1 MSAIFTAA
9 MLEEAKACQPQI
21 DLFRALFGESVVVTV
36 ARARKVSG
44 QFDWDYA
51 SRFLDAVGQ
60 DEYDRVRALAW
71 AEYRRVR
78 DLAWAEYERVLAP
91 ALAEYR
97 RARAPAGAKYKRV
110 LATAWA
116 EYDRVLAPAMAEY
129 ERVQAPALAEYKRV
143 WASAWASAYIAT
155 HKRAAAP
162 DLLAL
167 LKRIEPHIDAIVC
180 YASTRDE
187 HEPNKLAVDLRAA
200 LKATGV

>member
-97 RARAPAGAKYKRV
+97 RALAP
-110 LATAWA
+110 AWA
-116 EYDRVLAPAMAEY
+116 EYK
-129 ERVQAPALAEYKRV
+129 RVQAPASAEYRR
-143 WASAWASAYIAT
+143 ARAPAWASAYIAT

>member
-9 MLEEAKACQPQI
+9 MLENAKACQPQI

-36 ARARKVSG
+36 ARARKVSD
-44 QFDWDYA
+44 QFEWGYA
-51 SRFLDAVGQ
+51 ARFLDALGRA
-60 DEYDRVRALAW
+60 EYDCALATALAGYERALAPAW

-78 DLAWAEYERVLAP
+78 DLALAEYERVWAP
-91 ALAEYR
+91 
-97 RARAPAGAKYKRV
+97 
-110 LATAWA
+110 AWA
-116 EYDRVLAPAMAEY
+116 EYE
-129 ERVQAPALAEYKRV
+129 RV

-155 HKRAAAP
+155 RKRAAAP
-162 DLLAL
+162 DLPAL